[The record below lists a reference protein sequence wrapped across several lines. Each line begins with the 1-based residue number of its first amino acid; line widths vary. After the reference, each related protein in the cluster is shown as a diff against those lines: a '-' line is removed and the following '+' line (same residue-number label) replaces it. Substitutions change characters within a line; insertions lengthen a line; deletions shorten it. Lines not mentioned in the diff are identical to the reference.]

1 MKSPTWKSYLKEHL
15 SLYIFVGV
23 LFVMGIVFGTVTV
36 NALSLEQKQEMM
48 NYLSSFFNSI
58 NDGSLNLEGQNVFI
72 SVLTMHLKWI
82 VLIWVLGLSIVGIPL
97 LLILD
102 FLKGVMIGF
111 TVGYLAGQLSW
122 KGILFALVSVAP
134 QNMIVVPMLIVC
146 SVSAIS
152 FAIYMV
158 KNRLLT
164 SRGNVMQP
172 LMKFTSIAVTSC
184 LIVTLVSLYEGFVSP
199 YLMRWV
205 TPMLNTL

>member
-1 MKSPTWKSYLKEHL
+1 MKEHM
-15 SLYIFVGV
+15 SLYIFVCV

-48 NYLSSFFNSI
+48 QYLSSFFNSI
-58 NDGSLNLEGQNVFI
+58 NDGSLNLESNNVFI
-72 SVLTMHLKWI
+72 SVLMMHLKWI
-82 VLIWVLGLSIVGIPL
+82 LLIWLFGLSIIGVPL

-111 TVGYLAGQLSW
+111 TVGYLAGQMSW

-134 QNMIVVPMLIVC
+134 QNIVVVPMLIVC

-152 FAIYMV
+152 FAMYLV
-158 KNRLLT
+158 KNRFLN
-164 SRGNVMQP
+164 SRGNMMQP
-172 LMKFTSIAVTSC
+172 LVKFSSVAVISC
-184 LIVTLVSLYEGFVSP
+184 LIVTFVSLYEGFVSP

-205 TPMLNTL
+205 TPMLNSL